1 MIYPSLFSPSA
12 LRHHHEALLLETEIP
27 FRNPEF
33 LFILLRVVSSQLSRQ
48 TSQGAR
54 LECLPMNSCQCM
66 HICTPMV
73 RTRPAERYVIRSA
86 LTDAPRL
93 SSFVSNNLLPLP
105 NEGLP
110 CPAATDSS
118 VGCVLSCARAWVQR
132 QRYHLRSEFTE
143 LMAHHIL
150 RNSHVVIHLA
160 VVDLEIEPHEAGKN
174 GGGAC
179 LCSDGC
185 DSLAGY
191 RAYARET
198 AELVVRIGWKVGW
211 VR

>member
-1 MIYPSLFSPSA
+1 MIYPSLFSSSA

-27 FRNPEF
+27 FRNPKF
-33 LFILLRVVSSQLSRQ
+33 LFLLLQAVSSQLSRQ

-118 VGCVLSCARAWVQR
+118 VGVCSV
-132 QRYHLRSEFTE
+132 LRSSLDPTSKVSPTQ
-143 LMAHHIL
+143 
-150 RNSHVVIHLA
+150 RIH
-160 VVDLEIEPHEAGKN
+160 
-174 GGGAC
+174 
-179 LCSDGC
+179 
-185 DSLAGY
+185 
-191 RAYARET
+191 RAY
-198 AELVVRIGWKVGW
+198 GPPYPP
-211 VR
+211 